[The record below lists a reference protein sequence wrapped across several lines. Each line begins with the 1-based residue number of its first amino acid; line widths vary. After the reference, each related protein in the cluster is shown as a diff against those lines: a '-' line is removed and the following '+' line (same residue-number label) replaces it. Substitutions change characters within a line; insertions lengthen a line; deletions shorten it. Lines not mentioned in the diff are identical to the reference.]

1 MTEAMNDATLAQV
14 TAAAPDVS
22 TWLSANAGSGK
33 TRVLT
38 DRVARLLLDEVPPER
53 ILCLTYTKAAAMEMQ
68 NRLFSRLGDW
78 AMTPEDELAQ
88 ALAEVG
94 VPGARLTPDLL
105 SRARTLFA
113 RAIETP
119 GGLKIQTIHS
129 FCASVL
135 RRFPLEAGVSPGFT
149 EIDERVQGRLIADLL
164 DEIAEDPARQYAIDA
179 VVPYLGDEDGIT
191 QLSRAVAGRAE
202 AFAPPLDWGGVA
214 QVMGIDP
221 GLDDDG
227 LLEKVFVGVE
237 RALCERLLPALNPKY
252 SLHAAAC
259 RVLPGFPWDAASLD
273 ALAEIEAAFL
283 YGPDSKKAPNEP
295 RKEVIENKN
304 VVSVMG
310 GDLAALREFAFRLRD
325 ARPLRLGLLNARKTH
340 ALHRFA
346 EVFLPA
352 YHAAKTERG
361 WLDFDDLIARTKE
374 LLTSPDIA
382 QWVLFRLDGGIDHI
396 LVDEAQ
402 DTSPAQ
408 WDIVKR
414 LAEDF
419 AAGQGARAEVQ
430 RTIFVVGDKKQSIY
444 SFQGADPEGFDRM
457 RVHFGDRLRGVGLT
471 LQETDLLYSFRS
483 ARPIL
488 QLVDEVCGP
497 DRATGVG
504 GDLEHK
510 AFHAGR
516 PGRVDLWPLVP
527 AAGKGEDLAWC
538 DPQDLLGVDHHFAV
552 LAQALANRIH
562 AMLSHERPVIETD
575 KGARPVEAG
584 DILILVRRR
593 SPLFKRIIAALKA
606 KGLPIAGVDRSD
618 LTAPLA
624 AQDLLSLL
632 RFLATPED
640 SLSLAEVLR
649 SPICGWSEDDLFRLA
664 HGRSGHLWQALRDRA
679 EDRADWA
686 ATQDMLKDLRDQSD
700 FKRPYDLLERAL
712 IRHDIRRRLIARLG
726 SEAEDGIDAMLS
738 QALAYERMEVPSLTG
753 FIGWLESGE
762 VTVKRDLAQS
772 KGEVRVMTVHGAKGL
787 EAPVVILP
795 DTGEIRGG
803 RRGVRLVQGEDGRVF
818 WPMSRADAAPIVR
831 EAMDVAEDRERAE
844 RNRLLYVA
852 LTRAESWLIVA
863 AAGTLSD
870 DPEKRSETWYGAV
883 EAGLQTLGA
892 APLLIPE
899 LDGPGLRYQIGT
911 IADAGPAG
919 PDRQDGS
926 ERVALPGWAMQ
937 EAVQVPR
944 DKAALSP
951 SDLGGDKILLPA
963 SDVALGPGDALRRG
977 RLVHLLLEHLP
988 NVPPPDWRN
997 AAPRIASLE
1006 APDLSDEELAEVYT
1020 EAERVLTAPHLSRV
1034 FDPETL
1040 AEVALHADS
1049 PALGRSVL
1057 GVIDRLIV
1065 TKTRVLAVDFKT
1077 NTDVPDRPG
1086 DVPEGLLR
1094 QMGAYAEML
1103 GAIYPGR
1110 EIATAILWSRT
1121 AMLMELPQDLVMAAL
1136 ARSEPS

>member
-1 MTEAMNDATLAQV
+1 LGDGRIAIYDYKSGKPPTEKEERSFSKQLWLEAAMAADGAFGNDGPLRPRASPISAWDPPRVSSRMTPRAIRSSAEIRVPPAAGALPRCDIGLSVPPRGQDTRWPGITTSSPATASGTRPSPPCRARSGRRTNDRSDERRHAAQV

-78 AMTPEDELAQ
+78 AMTPEVELAQ
-88 ALAEVG
+88 ALAG
-94 VPGARLTPDLL
+94 GRRTPARVDSDLL

-352 YHAAKTERG
+352 YHAAKTARG
-361 WLDFDDLIARTKE
+361 WLDFDDLIVRTKE

-457 RVHFGDRLRGVGLT
+457 RVHFGDRLRGVG
-471 LQETDLLYSFRS
+471 QRFRKRDLLYSFRS

-510 AFHAGR
+510 AFHAEPPR
-516 PGRVDLWPLVP
+516 
-527 AAGKGEDLAWC
+527 AGG
-538 DPQDLLGVDHHFAV
+538 
-552 LAQALANRIH
+552 
-562 AMLSHERPVIETD
+562 
-575 KGARPVEAG
+575 
-584 DILILVRRR
+584 
-593 SPLFKRIIAALKA
+593 
-606 KGLPIAGVDRSD
+606 
-618 LTAPLA
+618 PLA
-624 AQDLLSLL
+624 A
-632 RFLATPED
+632 
-640 SLSLAEVLR
+640 
-649 SPICGWSEDDLFRLA
+649 
-664 HGRSGHLWQALRDRA
+664 
-679 EDRADWA
+679 
-686 ATQDMLKDLRDQSD
+686 
-700 FKRPYDLLERAL
+700 
-712 IRHDIRRRLIARLG
+712 
-726 SEAEDGIDAMLS
+726 
-738 QALAYERMEVPSLTG
+738 
-753 FIGWLESGE
+753 
-762 VTVKRDLAQS
+762 
-772 KGEVRVMTVHGAKGL
+772 
-787 EAPVVILP
+787 
-795 DTGEIRGG
+795 
-803 RRGVRLVQGEDGRVF
+803 
-818 WPMSRADAAPIVR
+818 
-831 EAMDVAEDRERAE
+831 
-844 RNRLLYVA
+844 
-852 LTRAESWLIVA
+852 
-863 AAGTLSD
+863 
-870 DPEKRSETWYGAV
+870 
-883 EAGLQTLGA
+883 
-892 APLLIPE
+892 
-899 LDGPGLRYQIGT
+899 GPG
-911 IADAGPAG
+911 
-919 PDRQDGS
+919 
-926 ERVALPGWAMQ
+926 
-937 EAVQVPR
+937 
-944 DKAALSP
+944 
-951 SDLGGDKILLPA
+951 GGQ
-963 SDVALGPGDALRRG
+963 G
-977 RLVHLLLEHLP
+977 
-988 NVPPPDWRN
+988 
-997 AAPRIASLE
+997 
-1006 APDLSDEELAEVYT
+1006 
-1020 EAERVLTAPHLSRV
+1020 
-1034 FDPETL
+1034 
-1040 AEVALHADS
+1040 
-1049 PALGRSVL
+1049 
-1057 GVIDRLIV
+1057 
-1065 TKTRVLAVDFKT
+1065 
-1077 NTDVPDRPG
+1077 
-1086 DVPEGLLR
+1086 
-1094 QMGAYAEML
+1094 
-1103 GAIYPGR
+1103 
-1110 EIATAILWSRT
+1110 
-1121 AMLMELPQDLVMAAL
+1121 
-1136 ARSEPS
+1136 